1 MLRLSSRS
9 RSVRRRKRT
18 RIKPLLIISVKRTR
32 LNMRS
37 NKKPKELEKKKRGK
51 SNVYVSCKRRL
62 QIDRLRLML
71 SEQKE
76 PSRRERDKPEKEKSL
91 NRPRGRESK
100 LTSKRLD
107 KSNSLKR
114 LLPLPSRLAW
124 REKTICTRSK
134 NKNRSSCKKGKSKKI
149 ESKLSSIIQ
158 ARSEPRLRPTKIFQS
173 KIDLT
178 TWKKVEKSERKLTW
192 REIRSRTSRQPKYQS
207 CRKLE

>member
-51 SNVYVSCKRRL
+51 SNVCVSFKRRL
-62 QIDRLRLML
+62 LIDRLRLML
-71 SEQKE
+71 SGQRE

-114 LLPLPSRLAW
+114 HLPLL
-124 REKTICTRSK
+124 
-134 NKNRSSCKKGKSKKI
+134 NRH
-149 ESKLSSIIQ
+149 
-158 ARSEPRLRPTKIFQS
+158 
-173 KIDLT
+173 
-178 TWKKVEKSERKLTW
+178 V
-192 REIRSRTSRQPKYQS
+192 
-207 CRKLE
+207 